1 MQALAYQIE
10 GVVGA
15 FDGQCRRS
23 VSAVS
28 VYATYATR

>member
-10 GVVGA
+10 GDLGA

-23 VSAVS
+23 VLAVS
-28 VYATYATR
+28 IYATYATR